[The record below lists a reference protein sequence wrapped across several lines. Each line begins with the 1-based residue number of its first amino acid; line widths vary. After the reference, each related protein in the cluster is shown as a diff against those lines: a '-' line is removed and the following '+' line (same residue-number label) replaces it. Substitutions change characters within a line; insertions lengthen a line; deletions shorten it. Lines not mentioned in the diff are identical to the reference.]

1 MLTMDFDL
9 NLLRILTAL
18 NEHRNV
24 SRAADHLGMSQPGF
38 STALARL
45 RKHIG
50 DPLFVRTSGGMQ
62 PTPRAMRMIES
73 ASRLLQS
80 VENDILEAPPFQ
92 PENLTTEYRVALADV
107 GVQAFLPRLM
117 QHIWRTAPQVSLNAL
132 MLHPGDLE
140 RALESGE
147 IDLAIGY
154 YPDLNKDSLLR
165 QRLFTHTF
173 GCLMHG
179 QRPLPDNRLSLADF
193 SQIGHAVAEAP
204 LRSQTVYDAFLA
216 RRHIRRRVA
225 ITVPHFLSLPH
236 LVAELDVLAVVPI
249 SLAMA
254 YRHSPDIKV
263 VLPPFT
269 PPTFEVSQHWHQRYH
284 QDPRN
289 QWLRQQFAALFG
301 EGDIWLPYA
310 RQLYGELPPPSE
322 S

>member
-1 MLTMDFDL
+1 MDFDL

-24 SRAADHLGMSQPGF
+24 SRAADQLGMSQPGF

-92 PENLTTEYRVALADV
+92 PETLHTEYRVALADV
-107 GVQAFLPRLM
+107 GVQAFVPRLM
-117 QHIWRTAPQVSLNAL
+117 QHIWRTAPNVALNAM
-132 MLHPGDLE
+132 MLHPGELE

-173 GCLMHG
+173 GCLVNASRTVAG
-179 QRPLPDNRLSLADF
+179 NRLSPAEF
-193 SQIGHAVAEAP
+193 SAIGHAVAEAP
-204 LRSQTVYDAFLA
+204 LRSQTVYDAYLA
-216 RRHIRRRVA
+216 RHRIARRVV

-236 LVAELDVLAVVPI
+236 LVADLDVLAVVPI

-254 YRHSPDIKV
+254 YRDATDIRV

-269 PPTFEVSQHWHQRYH
+269 PPTFDVSQHWHQRYH

-289 QWLRQQFAALFG
+289 QWLRQQFAQLFG
-301 EGDIWLPYA
+301 HGDVWLPYA
-310 RQLYGELPPPSE
+310 RELYGDLPPPADP
-322 S
+322 